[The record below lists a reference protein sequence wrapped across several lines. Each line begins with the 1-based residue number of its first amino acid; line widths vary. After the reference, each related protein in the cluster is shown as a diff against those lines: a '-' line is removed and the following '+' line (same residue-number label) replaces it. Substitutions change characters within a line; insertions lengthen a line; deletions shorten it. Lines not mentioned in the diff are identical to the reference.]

1 MAPTLSTDQPERAPI
16 LLPLQFGKDTLN
28 HPVIIP
34 FTKQEIKLREGQA
47 NDALDGLRLALS
59 RKSVLFHTDLQH
71 KKTKQGKSWSCA
83 EINEVSWTAR
93 HFAQLYRFT
102 CQRLEQLSA
111 PSSIMKRYQPLEKEH
126 LNVMTMVIDLALRG
140 THNQSLAW
148 FWTIDVQG
156 DIGKVDGMVECR

>member
-1 MAPTLSTDQPERAPI
+1 M
-16 LLPLQFGKDTLN
+16 LPSQFGKDILN
-28 HPVIIP
+28 HLAIIP
-34 FTKQEIKLREGQA
+34 FAKQEIKLREGQA
-47 NDALDGLRLALS
+47 NDALDGLWLALS
-59 RKSVLFHTDLQH
+59 RKSVLFRPDLQH
-71 KKTKQGKSWSCA
+71 NKTKQGKYRSWA
-83 EINEVSWTAR
+83 EINEVSRTAR

-102 CQRLEQLSA
+102 HQRLEQLSA
-111 PSSIMKRYQPLEKEH
+111 PSSTMKRYQPLEKEH